1 MKQEHNPESV
11 GQSILERLGIAED
24 PLVGVDPVSFLRSL
38 AAAGVALVKDPSAA
52 AGVAAANARLAIGS
66 AAAVRASAGRAIGS
80 ETAGPVSPAAGDKR
94 FADPAYAENPLY
106 FLLAQEYLLSGQL
119 VTELLDAA
127 ALETVQ
133 DTKARFAAKFIHDAL
148 APTNT
153 LVGNPAALRAAFDTG
168 GKSVVRGAKNMLDD
182 LLHNGGWPSQV
193 DSSGFEVGVNMAATP
208 GAVVY
213 RSDLIELIQYTP
225 QSEQVHSV
233 PLLFCPPWIN
243 KYYIMDLAPGKS
255 LIEWAVQHGHTCFAI
270 SYRNPDA
277 SMRDLGF
284 EDYLRQGPLD
294 AVRVV
299 REITGAAEVN
309 TVSVCLGGT
318 LTAIALAHN
327 AASGDRS
334 IKSATFLNTHT
345 DFTVPGA
352 LGIFTDEATVAGLE
366 KQMAKD
372 GFLDSDK
379 MSHTFDAL
387 RANDL
392 VFSYV
397 VNNWLLG
404 KKPPAFDLLV
414 WNKDSTRMP
423 AKMHSQYL
431 RSCYLNNEFARGE
444 FEINGQRLQP
454 GKVDIDTYV
463 LAAVDDHIVPWV
475 SGYKTTQLFGGDN
488 RFVLSTSG
496 HIAGIVNPPN
506 PKAKHWTNDDHPA
519 DPQEWKD
526 GAELQDGTWWED
538 WTGWIAT
545 QGGPKVAAPRKPGSK
560 DHPPIEAA
568 PGSYVRARA

>member
-1 MKQEHNPESV
+1 MKSEHSPELA
-11 GQSILERLGIAED
+11 GRSILERLGIAED
-24 PLVGVDPVSFLRSL
+24 PLIGVDPVSFLRSL
-38 AAAGVALVKDPSAA
+38 AAATVALVKDPAA
-52 AGVAAANARLAIGS
+52 VAGAAAANARMAIGS
-66 AAAVRASAGRAIGS
+66 AAAVRASVGRAVGS
-80 ETAGPVSPAAGDKR
+80 ETAGPVSPASGDKR
-94 FADPAYAENPLY
+94 FADPAYADNPLY

-127 ALETVQ
+127 GLDARQ
-133 DTKARFAAKFIHDAL
+133 DTKARFAATFILDAL

-153 LVGNPAALRAAFDTG
+153 LLGNPAALRAAFDTG
-168 GKSVVRGAKNMLDD
+168 GKSLVRGAKNMLDD
-182 LLHNGGWPSQV
+182 LIHNGGWPSQV
-193 DSSGFEVGVNMAATP
+193 DGSGFEVGVNMAATP
-208 GAVVY
+208 GTVVY

-225 QSEQVHSV
+225 QSKQVRAV

-255 LIEWAVQHGHTCFAI
+255 LIEWAVQHGHSCFAI

-277 SMRDLGF
+277 SMRELGF

-294 AVRVV
+294 AIRVV
-299 REITGAAEVN
+299 REITGAPEVN

-327 AASGDRS
+327 AAIGDRS

-366 KQMAKD
+366 KQMAKA

-379 MSHTFDAL
+379 MAHTFDAL

-431 RSCYLNNEFARGE
+431 RSCYLNNEFARGQL
-444 FEINGQRLQP
+444 EIDGQLLQP

-519 DPQEWKD
+519 DPQEWKAN
-526 GAELQDGTWWED
+526 AELRAGTWWED
-538 WTGWIAT
+538 WTEWIAK
-545 QGGPKVAAPRKPGSK
+545 QGGPQVAAPRRPGSK
-560 DHPPIEAA
+560 NHPPIEAA

>member
-1 MKQEHNPESV
+1 
-11 GQSILERLGIAED
+11 
-24 PLVGVDPVSFLRSL
+24 
-38 AAAGVALVKDPSAA
+38 
-52 AGVAAANARLAIGS
+52 
-66 AAAVRASAGRAIGS
+66 
-80 ETAGPVSPAAGDKR
+80 
-94 FADPAYAENPLY
+94 
-106 FLLAQEYLLSGQL
+106 
-119 VTELLDAA
+119 
-127 ALETVQ
+127 
-133 DTKARFAAKFIHDAL
+133 
-148 APTNT
+148 
-153 LVGNPAALRAAFDTG
+153 
-168 GKSVVRGAKNMLDD
+168 
-182 LLHNGGWPSQV
+182 
-193 DSSGFEVGVNMAATP
+193 
-208 GAVVY
+208 
-213 RSDLIELIQYTP
+213 
-225 QSEQVHSV
+225 
-233 PLLFCPPWIN
+233 
-243 KYYIMDLAPGKS
+243 
-255 LIEWAVQHGHTCFAI
+255 
-270 SYRNPDA
+270 
-277 SMRDLGF
+277 MRDLGF

-318 LTAIALAHN
+318 LTAIALAQN
-327 AASGDRS
+327 AAIGDRS

-372 GFLDSDK
+372 GFLDSGK

-414 WNKDSTRMP
+414 WNQDSTRMP

-444 FEINGQRLQP
+444 FEVDGHKLQP

-526 GAELQDGTWWED
+526 GAELQAGTWWED
-538 WTGWIAT
+538 WTAWIAT
-545 QGGPKVAAPRKPGSK
+545 QGGPKVKAPRKPGSK
-560 DHPPIEAA
+560 DHPPIEDA
-568 PGSYVRARA
+568 PGIYVRARA